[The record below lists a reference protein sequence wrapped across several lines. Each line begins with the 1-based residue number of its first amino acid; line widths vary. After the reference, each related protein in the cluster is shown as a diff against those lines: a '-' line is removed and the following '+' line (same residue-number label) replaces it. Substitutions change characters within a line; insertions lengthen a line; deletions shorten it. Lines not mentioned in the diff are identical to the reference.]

1 MYFKFV
7 TDSPYGAETPAVVI
21 LDLLAETFDM
31 HIYGTGI
38 ADVFV
43 TPDLIQQLF
52 SGEDLI
58 WRRCEEIKKF

>member
-1 MYFKFV
+1 M
-7 TDSPYGAETPAVVI
+7 I

-31 HIYGTGI
+31 NIYGTGI

-58 WRRCEEIKKF
+58 WKDARK